1 MSTQVAFPKPDFGR
15 LYGITHDAVTKAQ
28 VIRPNRVLK
37 VGIGIPKGRAVHIFM
52 HNKEWMIRFGVWED
66 DNGKKKLKMKTVYRG
81 NSIVKVNGVDTKLSN
96 ERKDVESWYHAHKND
111 AAVSN
116 RPQKIQHFTFTA
128 RTVRED
134 EGGKPV
140 EIFEPDFEAIE
151 AHGDAPRRIPIVL
164 TTSNPLRQEDQ
175 WWTAAELK
183 CHGDGLLGERVLSAG
198 SPKDEWWERAKAAGL
213 KMFPIQPCRL
223 AGCPHA
229 GVDCK
234 NHSNIEF
241 QLAGALRLGST
252 AYFASTGQVTA
263 ERLASSLAS
272 IKIPVENMG
281 LSVVGA
287 TMYLVLGSFKANKD
301 GKPSIQP
308 AAWLE
313 FTESSMA
320 AMRKVLQ
327 ETSWTPRAIEQVTR
341 MIEAA
346 PGAPDDIVNSELSAP
361 AVMAEFSDAEFEDE
375 EPAAEAGPAAAATQ
389 AKTDALS
396 EKIAKAK
403 EGKGAAAPEPG
414 PVVNVPVATPSAVP
428 QPAATQPTTPW
439 PDRAGMNAAMNAQK
453 SRIGLAAWESLM
465 TKHSVMMGSLK
476 HDDPK
481 ALALYTDAVA
491 APAIVLDTDVF

>member
-1 MSTQVAFPKPDFGR
+1 MSTQTALPKPDFGK

-37 VGIGIPKGRAVHIFM
+37 VGIGIPKGRAVHIFI

-66 DNGKKKLKMKTVYRG
+66 EGGKKKLKMKTVYRG
-81 NSIVKVNGVDTKLSN
+81 NSTVKVGGVDTKLSN
-96 ERKDVESWYHAHKND
+96 ERKDVEAWYHAHKQD

-116 RPQKIQHFTFTA
+116 RPQKIQHFTFTS

-140 EIFEPDFEAIE
+140 EVFEPDFEAIE

-164 TTSNPLRQEDQ
+164 TTNSPLRQEDQ
-175 WWTAAELK
+175 WWTATELK
-183 CHGDGLLGERVLSAG
+183 CHGDGLLGERVLALGSEKDQWWSA
-198 SPKDEWWERAKAAGL
+198 AKAAGL
-213 KMFPIQPCRL
+213 KMFPIEPCRL
-223 AGCPHA
+223 GGCPHA

-241 QLAGALRLGST
+241 QLAGSLRLGAT

-301 GKPSIQP
+301 NKPSIQP
-308 AAWLE
+308 CVWLE

-320 AMRKVLQ
+320 AMRRVLQ
-327 ETSWTPRAIEQVTR
+327 ETSWTPKALDQVTR

-346 PGAPDDIVNSELSAP
+346 TVPDDIVNTELSAP
-361 AVMAEFSDAEFEDE
+361 AIMAEFSDAEFED
-375 EPAAEAGPAAAATQ
+375 
-389 AKTDALS
+389 DD
-396 EKIAKAK
+396 
-403 EGKGAAAPEPG
+403 G
-414 PVVNVPVATPSAVP
+414 PVSDPS
-428 QPAATQPTTPW
+428 PAATATAAKTEALSDKLKKQKEAKPEPKDQGAAQNEIQQAPPNQPKETPVQATLVPKHTW
-439 PDRAGMNAAMNAQK
+439 PDRQAMNSAFIKEQTAMNNDEK
-453 SRIGLAAWESLM
+453 FAAVLARCKVS
-465 TKHSVMMGSLK
+465 SMGTLDHTSEKASQVYEELLK
-476 HDDPK
+476 ENEP
-481 ALALYTDAVA
+481 
-491 APAIVLDTDVF
+491 F